1 MIKNYKKGFTLIEL
15 LVVIAIIGILASV
28 VLIST
33 SKTRAQGSDA
43 SIKANLATMKLQAE
57 MINNQYGC
65 FSNDCDGGTFTPPA
79 TCSDGILNGA
89 ETAIDVGDPA
99 CSSST
104 LDICSGVDAL
114 ATKAFTAASKASAAD
129 ATDISCKVST
139 NNQSFAVSMP
149 LRSEPT
155 QFWCVDSSGYADVST
170 TIVASDNG
178 ICEE

>member
-57 MINNQYGC
+57 IINNQYGC
-65 FSNDCDGGTFTPPA
+65 FSNDCSGAFSAPA
-79 TCSDGILNGA
+79 TCNDGILNGG
-89 ETAIDVGDPA
+89 ETAMDTGDPA
-99 CSSST
+99 CSGP
-104 LDICSGVDAL
+104 LDICSGVDTL
-114 ATKAFTAASKASAAD
+114 ATKAFNAASKASAAD
-129 ATDISCKVST
+129 ATEILCEVSS

-149 LRSEPT
+149 LRSDPS
-155 QFWCVDSSGYADVST
+155 QIWCTDSSGYADVST
-170 TIVASDNG
+170 TIAASTNG
-178 ICEE
+178 ICE